1 MPTVT
6 WSQPSFAGGELAP
19 SLAARVDHEKYHVGC
34 KTLRN
39 IFVHSHGGASNRSGT
54 QYIASAISAASVL
67 LPFQFSATDTYVLEF
82 NNLVMR
88 VIKNGALVESAPGVP
103 LTVVTP
109 YTSAQAAS
117 LKFTQ
122 SADTLY
128 IFHPSYP
135 PAKLVRA
142 ADGSWSLTTVAFAD
156 GPWGNENT
164 GNTASAPP
172 TPTTS
177 APETAAPTPDA
188 GGSGGGTEGFDPD
201 LGGAEGSG
209 GNPGFGGDYEPGG
222 GEGGEAEAESEA
234 GGSGT
239 GEG

>member
-1 MPTVT
+1 VPTFRT
-6 WSQPSFAGGELAP
+6 AQTSFAGGRLGPRLRGRTDLEQYRHAAEELTNIRVLAGAAATRRPGSYFVAGLDGEARLVPFRVSSDVAYVLVFNENGTITFLRNRAP
-19 SLAARVDHEKYHVGC
+19 LLDSGGDPVEVAIDYLAADFAA
-34 KTLRN
+34 LR
-39 IFVHSHGGASNRSGT
+39 FA
-54 QYIASAISAASVL
+54 
-67 LPFQFSATDTYVLEF
+67 
-82 NNLVMR
+82 
-88 VIKNGALVESAPGVP
+88 
-103 LTVVTP
+103 
-109 YTSAQAAS
+109 
-117 LKFTQ
+117 Q

-177 APETAAPTPDA
+177 APETAAPTPEA

-209 GNPGFGGDYEPGG
+209 GNPGFGGDYEAGG